1 MMVLCCRCCP
11 FPCYS
16 CTSLPCENPSC
27 SQRGCT
33 DKCHG
38 IHIGSEASLG
48 GSARVAG
55 DHAGHYGMG
64 FIDFVEMSGDS
75 ATFTLSSCNAG
86 QHHLSL
92 TYALGESADH
102 PGPRPMQVSVL
113 HADFSVLCFCLRAS
127 DERIRR

>member
-1 MMVLCCRCCP
+1 
-11 FPCYS
+11 
-16 CTSLPCENPSC
+16 LPCENPSC

-33 DKCHG
+33 DKCRG

-48 GSARVAG
+48 GSARIAG

-102 PGPRPMQVSVL
+102 PGAWTLTTVLQQLWPKRLTQTSVML
-113 HADFSVLCFCLRAS
+113 F
-127 DERIRR
+127 